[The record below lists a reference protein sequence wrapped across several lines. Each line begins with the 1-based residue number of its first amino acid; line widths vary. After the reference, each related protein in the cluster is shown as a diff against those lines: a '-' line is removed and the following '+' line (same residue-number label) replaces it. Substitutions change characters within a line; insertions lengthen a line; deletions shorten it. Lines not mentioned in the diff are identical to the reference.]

1 MSKCWLLYIS
11 RPVGPSLAVTTS
23 WPERN
28 RIFSMLSVMKVS
40 SSITKMES
48 FTTRTSYD
56 LRCDF
61 SKSPGICWSPL
72 TQTLSPLGERAGWGG
87 KPEVIE
93 ELPQMS
99 FTISQRRCQ
108 RRLRNEPNAD
118 PNSFLRS
125 AWERIPSDALRLE
138 KKQSVLDAERPAV
151 WVTTQ
156 SIVTRLQCGVPDET
170 NAEWGMNRMRN
181 GEWGIENGESKYRT
195 FF

>member
-1 MSKCWLLYIS
+1 
-11 RPVGPSLAVTTS
+11 
-23 WPERN
+23 
-28 RIFSMLSVMKVS
+28 
-40 SSITKMES
+40 
-48 FTTRTSYD
+48 
-56 LRCDF
+56 
-61 SKSPGICWSPL
+61 
-72 TQTLSPLGERAGWGG
+72 
-87 KPEVIE
+87 
-93 ELPQMS
+93 MS